1 MIDTLALRTLVA
13 LDSAG
18 SVTAT
23 ADALGY
29 TSAAISHQ
37 LQKLS
42 RYLGAP
48 VTERTGRGIALTP
61 MGRELSRRG
70 AELLQDLESLET
82 DARAR
87 SGEPRGRITV
97 GGFSTGIRGV
107 LVPSLPL
114 LKDTAPELTIT
125 NIEEEPDELIDM
137 VTAGRI
143 DASLIFDWREAPP
156 QLPSTL
162 KSELITVDRADIVM
176 HRDHHLAA
184 RGRVSRQDLL
194 GEVFV
199 SAPRNG
205 VCHRWLTALFD
216 PLNTEPRIEYWAM
229 EYDTQIEFVRAV
241 GALALVPR
249 LGRPHLPDDVTVV
262 ELDDP
267 SIARW
272 IYLVW
277 RASMSASPAIA
288 LLLEQMRAV
297 AEVAAGEVAA
307 GEVAAGDVA

>member
-1 MIDTLALRTLVA
+1 MIDVLALRTLVV
-13 LDSAG
+13 LDSVG

-42 RYLGAP
+42 RYIGAP

-61 MGRELSRRG
+61 MGRELGRRG
-70 AELLQDLESLET
+70 AELLQDLERLET
-82 DARAR
+82 DARAK
-87 SGEPRGRITV
+87 SGVPRGRITV
-97 GGFSTGIRGV
+97 GGFSTGLRGV
-107 LVPSLPL
+107 LVPALPR
-114 LKDTAPELTIT
+114 LKHTAPELTIT
-125 NIEEEPDELIDM
+125 NIEDEPDELIDM

-143 DASLIFDWREAPP
+143 DASLIFDWREASLL
-156 QLPSTL
+156 LPSTL
-162 KSELITVDRADIVM
+162 KSELIAIDRADIVM
-176 HRDHHLAA
+176 HRDHHLASRA
-184 RGRVSRQDLL
+184 EVTRQDLL

-216 PLNTEPRIEYWAM
+216 SLNAEPRIEYWAM

-249 LGRPHLPDDVTVV
+249 LGRPHLPEDVTVV

-272 IYLVW
+272 IYLAW
-277 RASMSASPAIA
+277 RSSMTASPAIA
-288 LLLEQMRAV
+288 LLLEEMKSI
-297 AEVAAGEVAA
+297 AEAAAG
-307 GEVAAGDVA
+307 

>member
-1 MIDTLALRTLVA
+1 MIDVLALRTLVV
-13 LDSAG
+13 LDSVG

-42 RYLGAP
+42 RYIGAP

-61 MGRELSRRG
+61 MGRELGRRG
-70 AELLQDLESLET
+70 AELLQDLERLET
-82 DARAR
+82 DARAK
-87 SGEPRGRITV
+87 SGVPRGRITV
-97 GGFSTGIRGV
+97 GGFSTGLRGV
-107 LVPSLPL
+107 LVPALPR
-114 LKDTAPELTIT
+114 LKHTAPELTIT
-125 NIEEEPDELIDM
+125 NIEDEPDELIDM

-143 DASLIFDWREAPP
+143 DASLIFDWREASLL
-156 QLPSTL
+156 LPSTL
-162 KSELITVDRADIVM
+162 KSELIAIDRADIVM
-176 HRDHHLAA
+176 HRDHHLASRA
-184 RGRVSRQDLL
+184 KVTRQDLL

-216 PLNTEPRIEYWAM
+216 SLNAEPRIEYWAM

-249 LGRPHLPDDVTVV
+249 LGRPHLPEDVTVV

-272 IYLVW
+272 IYLAW
-277 RASMSASPAIA
+277 RSSMTSSPAIA
-288 LLLEQMRAV
+288 LLLEEMKSI
-297 AEVAAGEVAA
+297 AEAAAG
-307 GEVAAGDVA
+307 

>member
-1 MIDTLALRTLVA
+1 MIDVLALRTLVV
-13 LDSAG
+13 LDSVG

-42 RYLGAP
+42 RNIGAP

-61 MGRELSRRG
+61 MGRELGRRG
-70 AELLQDLESLET
+70 AELLQDLERLET

-87 SGEPRGRITV
+87 SGVPRGRITV
-97 GGFSTGIRGV
+97 GGFSTGLRGV
-107 LVPSLPL
+107 LVPALPR
-114 LKDTAPELTIT
+114 LKHTAPELTIT
-125 NIEEEPDELIDM
+125 NIEDEPDELIDM

-143 DASLIFDWREAPP
+143 DASLIFDWREASLL
-156 QLPSTL
+156 LPSTL
-162 KSELITVDRADIVM
+162 KSELIAIDRADIVM
-176 HRDHHLAA
+176 HRDHHLASRA
-184 RGRVSRQDLL
+184 EVTRQDLL

-216 PLNTEPRIEYWAM
+216 SLNAEPRIEYWAM

-249 LGRPHLPDDVTVV
+249 LGRPHLPEDVTVV

-272 IYLVW
+272 IYLAW
-277 RASMSASPAIA
+277 RSSMTSSPAIA
-288 LLLEQMRAV
+288 LLLEEMKSI
-297 AEVAAGEVAA
+297 AEAAAG
-307 GEVAAGDVA
+307 

>member
-1 MIDTLALRTLVA
+1 MIDVLALRTLVA

-23 ADALGY
+23 ADSLGY

-61 MGRELSRRG
+61 MGRELSQRG
-70 AELLQDLESLET
+70 AELLQDLESLES

-97 GGFSTGIRGV
+97 GGFSTGIRG
-107 LVPSLPL
+107 LLAPSLPR
-114 LKDTAPELTIT
+114 LKAAAPELTIA
-125 NIEEEPDELIDM
+125 NIEEEPDELLDM

-143 DASLIFDWREAPP
+143 DASLVFDWRQASLS
-156 QLPSTL
+156 LPASL
-162 KSELITVDRADIVM
+162 NSELIAVDRADIVM
-176 HRDHHLAA
+176 PRDHHLASRPEVA
-184 RGRVSRQDLL
+184 RQDLL

-199 SAPRNG
+199 SAPKNG
-205 VCHRWLTALFD
+205 VCHRWLKALFA
-216 PLNTEPRIEYWAM
+216 PLHSEPRVEYWAM

-249 LGRPHLPDDVTVV
+249 LGRPHLPEDVAVV
-262 ELDDP
+262 ELDDH
-267 SIARW
+267 SIARS
-272 IYLVW
+272 IYLTW
-277 RASMSASPAIA
+277 RSSMTSSPAIA
-288 LLLEQMRAV
+288 LLLEEMKSIAEERAS
-297 AEVAAGEVAA
+297 A
-307 GEVAAGDVA
+307 

>member
-1 MIDTLALRTLVA
+1 MIDVLALRTLVV
-13 LDSAG
+13 LDSVG

-23 ADALGY
+23 AEALGY

-42 RYLGAP
+42 RYIGAP

-70 AELLQDLESLET
+70 TQLLQDLESLET

-107 LVPSLPL
+107 LVPSLPR
-114 LKDTAPELTIT
+114 LKTTAPELSIT

-143 DASLIFDWREAPP
+143 DASLIFDWRESLP
-156 QLPSTL
+156 LVPSTL
-162 KSELITVDRADIVM
+162 NSELIAVDRADIVM
-176 HRDHHLAA
+176 HRDHHLA
-184 RGRVSRQDLL
+184 SRSKVTRRDLL
-194 GEVFV
+194 DEVFV

-216 PLNTEPRIEYWAM
+216 PLNAEPRIEYWAM
-229 EYDTQIEFVRAV
+229 EYDTQIEFARAV

-249 LGRPHLPDDVTVV
+249 LGRPHLPEDVAVV

-277 RASMSASPAIA
+277 RSSMSASPAIA
-288 LLLEQMRAV
+288 LLLKEMRSVVEEAPDS
-297 AEVAAGEVAA
+297 AGSAPGGA
-307 GEVAAGDVA
+307 GSR

>member
-1 MIDTLALRTLVA
+1 MIDVLALRTLVV
-13 LDSAG
+13 LDSVG

-42 RYLGAP
+42 RNIGAP

-61 MGRELSRRG
+61 MGRELGRRG
-70 AELLQDLESLET
+70 AELLQDLERLET
-82 DARAR
+82 DARAK
-87 SGEPRGRITV
+87 SGVPRGRITV
-97 GGFSTGIRGV
+97 GGFSTGLRGV
-107 LVPSLPL
+107 LVPALPR
-114 LKDTAPELTIT
+114 LKHTAPELTIT
-125 NIEEEPDELIDM
+125 NIEDEPDELIDM

-143 DASLIFDWREAPP
+143 DASLIFDWREASLL
-156 QLPSTL
+156 LPSTL
-162 KSELITVDRADIVM
+162 KSELIAIDRADIVM
-176 HRDHHLAA
+176 HRDHHLASRA
-184 RGRVSRQDLL
+184 EVTRQDLL

-216 PLNTEPRIEYWAM
+216 SLNAEPRIEYWAM

-249 LGRPHLPDDVTVV
+249 LGRPHLPEDVTVV

-272 IYLVW
+272 IYLAW
-277 RASMSASPAIA
+277 RSSMTSSPAIA
-288 LLLEQMRAV
+288 LLLEEMKSI
-297 AEVAAGEVAA
+297 AEAAAG
-307 GEVAAGDVA
+307 

>member
-1 MIDTLALRTLVA
+1 MIDVLALRTLVV
-13 LDSAG
+13 LDSVG

-42 RYLGAP
+42 RNIGAP

-61 MGRELSRRG
+61 MGRELGRRG
-70 AELLQDLESLET
+70 AELLQDLERLET
-82 DARAR
+82 DARAK
-87 SGEPRGRITV
+87 SGVPRGRITV
-97 GGFSTGIRGV
+97 GGFSTGLRGV
-107 LVPSLPL
+107 LVPALPR
-114 LKDTAPELTIT
+114 LKHTAPELTIT
-125 NIEEEPDELIDM
+125 NIEDEPDELIDM

-143 DASLIFDWREAPP
+143 DASLIFDWREASLL
-156 QLPSTL
+156 LPSTL
-162 KSELITVDRADIVM
+162 NSELIAIDRADIVM
-176 HRDHHLAA
+176 HRDHHLASRA
-184 RGRVSRQDLL
+184 EVTRQDLL

-216 PLNTEPRIEYWAM
+216 SLNAEPRIEYWAM

-249 LGRPHLPDDVTVV
+249 LGRPHLPEDVTVV

-272 IYLVW
+272 IYLAW
-277 RASMSASPAIA
+277 RSSMTSSPAIA
-288 LLLEQMRAV
+288 LLLEEMKSI
-297 AEVAAGEVAA
+297 AEAAAG
-307 GEVAAGDVA
+307 

>member
-1 MIDTLALRTLVA
+1 MIDVIALRTLVA

-23 ADALGY
+23 ADSLGY

-70 AELLQDLESLET
+70 AELLQNLERLET

-97 GGFSTGIRGV
+97 GGFSTGIRGL
-107 LVPSLPL
+107 LVPSLPR
-114 LKDTAPELTIT
+114 LKITAPELTIS
-125 NIEEEPDELIDM
+125 NIEDEPDELIDM

-143 DASLIFDWREAPP
+143 DAALIFDWRASSPP
-156 QLPSTL
+156 LPSSL
-162 KSELITVDRADIVM
+162 NSELIAVDRADIVV
-176 HRDHHLAA
+176 HRDHHLAT
-184 RGRVSRQDLL
+184 RSEVTRHDLL
-194 GEVFV
+194 NEVFV
-199 SAPRNG
+199 STPRNG
-205 VCHRWLTALFD
+205 ICHRWLTALFA
-216 PLNTEPRIEYWAM
+216 PLHSEPRIDYWAM

-249 LGRPHLPDDVTVV
+249 LGRPHLPEDVTVV
-262 ELDDP
+262 ELDEH
-267 SIARW
+267 SIARS
-272 IYLVW
+272 IYLTW
-277 RASMSASPAIA
+277 RTSMTSSPAIA
-288 LLLEQMRAV
+288 LVLEEMKSI
-297 AEVAAGEVAA
+297 AEAR
-307 GEVAAGDVA
+307 AGD

>member
-1 MIDTLALRTLVA
+1 MIDVLALRTLVV
-13 LDSAG
+13 LDSVG

-42 RYLGAP
+42 RYIGAP

-61 MGRELSRRG
+61 MGRELGRRG
-70 AELLQDLESLET
+70 AELLQDLERLET
-82 DARAR
+82 DARAK
-87 SGEPRGRITV
+87 SGVPRGRITV
-97 GGFSTGIRGV
+97 GGFSTGLRGV
-107 LVPSLPL
+107 LVPALPR
-114 LKDTAPELTIT
+114 LKHTAPELTIT
-125 NIEEEPDELIDM
+125 NIEDEPDELIDM

-143 DASLIFDWREAPP
+143 DASLIFDWREASLL
-156 QLPSTL
+156 LPSTL
-162 KSELITVDRADIVM
+162 KSELIALDRADIVM
-176 HRDHHLAA
+176 HRDHHLASRA
-184 RGRVSRQDLL
+184 EVTRQDLL

-216 PLNTEPRIEYWAM
+216 SLNAEPRIEYWAM

-249 LGRPHLPDDVTVV
+249 LGRPHLPEDVTVV

-272 IYLVW
+272 IYLAW
-277 RASMSASPAIA
+277 RSSMTSSPAIA
-288 LLLEQMRAV
+288 LLLEEMKSI
-297 AEVAAGEVAA
+297 AEAAAG
-307 GEVAAGDVA
+307 

>member
-1 MIDTLALRTLVA
+1 MIDILALRTLVA
-13 LDSAG
+13 LDTAG

-23 ADALGY
+23 ADSLGY

-61 MGRELSRRG
+61 MGRDLSRRG
-70 AELLQDLESLET
+70 AELLQDLEALET

-87 SGEPRGRITV
+87 SGELRGRITV

-107 LVPSLPL
+107 LVPTLPR
-114 LKDTAPELTIT
+114 LKDSAPELTIT

-143 DASLIFDWREAPP
+143 DAALIFDWRESSPIV
-156 QLPSTL
+156 PSTL
-162 KSELITVDRADIVM
+162 NSELIAVDRADIVM
-176 HRDHHLAA
+176 HRDHHLA
-184 RGRVSRQDLL
+184 SRNEVTREDLL

-199 SAPRNG
+199 SAPRRG

-216 PLNTEPRIEYWAM
+216 PLNAEPRIEYWAM
-229 EYDTQIEFVRAV
+229 EYDTQIEFARAV

-267 SIARW
+267 GIARW
-272 IYLVW
+272 MYLVW
-277 RASMSASPAIA
+277 RSSMSSSPAIA
-288 LLLEQMRAV
+288 LLLSEMRAV
-297 AEVAAGEVAA
+297 AEAAAGS
-307 GEVAAGDVA
+307 